1 MSIELSIAW
10 HLIAYI
16 LIGVGAIGE
25 TLPLGGGELDLKVG
39 GRRKG
44 NKAAQK

>member
-16 LIGVGAIGE
+16 LIGVGAIGK
-25 TLPLGGGELDLKVG
+25 TLPLEGGLDLKVDG
-39 GRRKG
+39 GRKG
-44 NKAAQK
+44 NKTAQK

>member
-25 TLPLGGGELDLKVG
+25 TLPLGGGGLGFKG
-39 GRRKG
+39 GWGKER
-44 NKAAQK
+44 Q

>member
-16 LIGVGAIGE
+16 LIGAGAIGE
-25 TLPLGGGELDLKVG
+25 TLPLGGLGFKSEWGKE
-39 GRRKG
+39 R
-44 NKAAQK
+44 Q